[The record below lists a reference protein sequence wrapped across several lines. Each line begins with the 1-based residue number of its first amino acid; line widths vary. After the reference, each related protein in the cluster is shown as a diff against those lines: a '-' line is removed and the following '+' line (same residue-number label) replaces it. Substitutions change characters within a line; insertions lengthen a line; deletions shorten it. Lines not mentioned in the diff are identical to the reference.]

1 MSAGNHE
8 DSSRRRWWQKSGV
21 LPLARVFVVLV
32 CLSLLAIDG
41 WLMWKARQV
50 QLRDAEIE
58 TSNLAAALARQASD
72 SLKKADTV
80 LLDLVERL
88 QTDGRQ
94 PAQLQRLAQLMRM
107 HVHEQSELHGL
118 FAYDRDGRWLVNSF
132 GEVPPGANN
141 ADREYFIYHRDHPDD
156 HGPRVGRPIRS
167 RMTGDWIIPLSRRL
181 EDGAGNF
188 AGVALA
194 TLSIDYFRQFYA
206 TFDIRQQGTI
216 NLVLNDGT
224 LILHSPFREPMIG
237 MSVTHSQ
244 IFSRLLPQSPSGTA
258 MLPSINDGVV
268 RIYSYRQV
276 QGYPLVIIAALA
288 KDDILAD
295 WRDDALRQVLI
306 VALLMALLGLF
317 GFHLLRL
324 IKQAQHTEVELI
336 ATRDALRAFNQ
347 RLEQQA
353 LEDEL
358 TRLANRRRFI
368 RALSDEFARANR
380 SQRPLALVLFD
391 VDYFKQYNDIYGHSA
406 GDECLRLVAEV
417 IRDAQKRPADL
428 AVRYGGEEFCLLLPE
443 TDREGALQV
452 AEQVRMALEERA
464 VAHAGSPWRRLS
476 LSAGV
481 NVYWPAEGVVLE
493 KGPEALIQ
501 GADKALYAAKA
512 AGRDRVM
519 LYDERIAQLIG

>member
-1 MSAGNHE
+1 MSKGSEAN
-8 DSSRRRWWQKSGV
+8 SSLRRWWQAPGV
-21 LPLARVFVVLV
+21 LPLARLFVGLV
-32 CLSLLAIDG
+32 CLSLLVTDG
-41 WLMWKARQV
+41 WLIWKARQV
-50 QLRDAEIE
+50 QLHDAEIE

-94 PAQLQRLAQLMRM
+94 PAQLRRLERLMRTQ
-107 HVHEQSELHGL
+107 VGEQSELHGL

-132 GEVPPGANN
+132 GELPPGANN
-141 ADREYFIYHRDHPDD
+141 ADREYFIYHRGRADD
-156 HGPRVGRPIRS
+156 HGPHVGRPIRS
-167 RMTGDWIIPLSRRL
+167 RMTGDWIVPLSRRL
-181 EDGAGNF
+181 EDDQGNF

-237 MSVTHSQ
+237 MNVAHGP
-244 IFSRLLPQSPSGTA
+244 IFSRLLPQSPTGTA

-268 RIYSYRQV
+268 RLYSYRQI
-276 QGYPLVIIAALA
+276 QGYPLVVIASLA
-288 KDDILAD
+288 KEDILAN
-295 WRDDALRQVLI
+295 WREDARRQALI
-306 VALLMALLGLF
+306 VGLLMALLGLL
-317 GFHLLRL
+317 GFYLLRL
-324 IKQAQHTEVELI
+324 IKQAQHTEVELR
-336 ATRDALRAFNQ
+336 ATRDALRTFNQ

-368 RALSDEFARANR
+368 RALSDEFARADR
-380 SQRPLALVLFD
+380 SQQPLALIIFD
-391 VDYFKQYNDIYGHSA
+391 VDYFKQYNDLYGHSA

-443 TDREGALQV
+443 TDCEGALQV

-481 NVYWPAEGVVLE
+481 NVYWPADGVVPE